1 MKKTFFL
8 SVISLLSACT
18 MGCSNPKSEQEHSIE
33 ILEKSAQEG
42 NTQAQ
47 TAVGLMYLTGQVVD
61 QDTEK
66 GRQWLEKAADQG
78 DITAQY
84 NLGLIYLEGIGVE
97 KDLKQAADWLKRAAK
112 KGHLEAKACLD
123 AM

>member
-1 MKKTFFL
+1 MLT
-8 SVISLLSACT
+8 LLSAC
-18 MGCSNPKSEQEHSIE
+18 MVSCSNPKSEQEHTIE
-33 ILEKSAQEG
+33 LLEKSAQEG

-47 TAVGLMYLTGQVVD
+47 TAMGLMYLTGQVVD

-66 GRQWLEKAADQG
+66 GRHWLEKAADQG

-97 KDLKQAADWLKRAAK
+97 KDLKQAVDWLKKAAQ
-112 KGHLEAKACLD
+112 KGHLEAKAYLD